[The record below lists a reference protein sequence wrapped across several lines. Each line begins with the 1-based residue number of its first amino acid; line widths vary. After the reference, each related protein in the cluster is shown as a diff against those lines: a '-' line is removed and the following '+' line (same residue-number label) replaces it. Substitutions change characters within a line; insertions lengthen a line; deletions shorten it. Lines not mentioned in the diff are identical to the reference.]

1 MGNQSRCRDVR
12 RMLLATTG
20 LMIGLGCDPAFAQ
33 KTPPLQDANEP
44 KDSQEADAIVVTGYR
59 ASLESALNIK
69 RQSDVMIDAI
79 NAEDIADFP
88 DANLAESLQRIPG
101 ISIDR
106 DNGEGRTITVRGLGG
121 DFTRVRINNLEAL
134 STAGTNDTN
143 STGLN
148 TTRTFDFNVFAS
160 ELFNS
165 LKVRKTASAETDEG
179 SLGATVD
186 LQTGR
191 PFDYRKD
198 RYALSIEDAYYE
210 NGGSHNPRI
219 AGLVSRRF
227 ADGRMGFLASVAYSE
242 KETETDQYRR
252 QIVTGEYV
260 YRSATWATLE
270 NPRRAG
276 FSAPAG
282 TTFTNR
288 VSNPTAANPNGTVS
302 ATPAITN
309 PAYIAA
315 VTGSDP
321 AAYALLHPVL
331 DGSQVIFPALAGP
344 EQQDLKQKR
353 LGITASYQWDISPRT
368 RLTID
373 GLYSN
378 QKSTSTLNQLLPFGL
393 NRNGTNATYATAN
406 AATALNSKRGLY
418 PGTCNFAAGGEFSSA
433 IDCGQATYGT
443 TLVPGTNFS
452 FNPNNL
458 DVYDYY
464 NSAGSP
470 GYIASADGL
479 AIRDKQ
485 IGRPSTDVLAANVTG
500 GVADY
505 LKLGNVDWS
514 ARADQGSYNTKFRQ
528 VSINLTH
535 EFTDRFSGDFT
546 YGSSNSKLDSF
557 GKMAEWGLFDQ
568 QAAFTYDERGGG
580 DMPLFDAGFNAAD
593 PNQWTI
599 LKGASFLRYHR
610 KFVENS
616 FSSWKSDFS
625 WIIND
630 NLTFKFGGTKRDYGF
645 STTQFERQN
654 VQINPTE
661 KEAGVTIE
669 NLGNVINFGQG
680 LVVPAGTTT
689 SWFGPDIDKF
699 DALFDFTCE
708 CINKWGDWRLTKFR
722 QQGRETFAVREQTG
736 GAYGQVSFNYD
747 FFDDW
752 NAFGNL
758 GVRYATTDILSS
770 GSTTGGRIVE
780 GDNSYSDF
788 LPSFNIAIRP
798 VENLYFRFG
807 AAKTMSR
814 PNLQQLAPTITQLGI
829 PGGGVSSGATL
840 TIGNPKLSPFRA
852 NNFDASVEWY
862 FAPGGLISVALFKKK
877 IGSYPQTVRFSGP
890 LSTFLDEAAL
900 QSLIEQFGTA
910 SDQAAYIRGDFDAT
924 ARQFRDAPGG
934 ELKGVEINFQQA
946 FTFLPGLLKNT
957 GIQLNATHIDS
968 ELTYI
973 LDPGSDTTPATTGK
987 APWLGASPNAINL
1000 TLYYEDKRVNT
1011 RVSLAQRDGYYT
1023 TYPLVAGPCAPG
1035 VVAGVACDTPLINDF
1050 GGSKSTLNVDFAFS
1064 YKLTDWASFSVE
1076 GLNLTNQATSRYYY
1090 ADNPVAALYGAPGR
1104 QFTIG
1109 LRFKN

>member
-1 MGNQSRCRDVR
+1 MRPI
-12 RMLLATTG
+12 LLATTC
-20 LMIGLGCDPAFAQ
+20 LMISLGFGEAFAQ
-33 KTPPLQDANEP
+33 EAAPPGDDGAP
-44 KDSQEADAIVVTGYR
+44 KDDSDIVVVTGYR
-59 ASLESALNIK
+59 ASLQSALDVK
-69 RQSDVMIDAI
+69 READVMVDAI

-143 STGLN
+143 SSAIN

-191 PFDYRKD
+191 PFDYRQD
-198 RYALSIEDAYYE
+198 RYALSVEGANYD
-210 NGGSHNPRI
+210 NGGDTNPRV
-219 AGLVSRRF
+219 AGLFSKRW
-227 ADGRMGFLASVAYSE
+227 ADGKLGFLGSAAYSE
-242 KETETDQYRR
+242 KSSETDQYRR

-276 FSAPAG
+276 FAAPAG

-288 VSNPTAANPNGTVS
+288 ISNPTAANPNGTVS
-302 ATPAITN
+302 STPAITN
-309 PAYIAA
+309 PAYINA

-321 AAYALLHPVL
+321 NAYAMLHPVL

-344 EQQDLKQKR
+344 EQQDLYQER
-353 LGITASYQWDISPRT
+353 LGITSSFQAEISPRT
-368 RLTID
+368 RVTID
-373 GLYSN
+373 VLYSN
-378 QKSTSTLNQLLPFGL
+378 QKHTSTLNQLLPFGL
-393 NRNGTNATYATAN
+393 NRNNTNATYATAS
-406 AATALNSKRGLY
+406 ASTALNSKRGLY
-418 PGTCNFAAGGEFSSA
+418 PGTCNFRAGSA
-433 IDCGQATYGT
+433 FASPIDCGQAQYGA

-464 NSAGSP
+464 NWAGSP
-470 GYIASADGL
+470 GYVASSDGL
-479 AIRDKQ
+479 AIRDRQ

-505 LKLGNVDWS
+505 LQLRNVDWS
-514 ARADQGSYNTKFRQ
+514 ARADQGSYETTFQ
-528 VSINLTH
+528 QYSINLTH
-535 EFTDRFSGDFT
+535 EFTDRLHGDFT
-546 YGSSNSKLDSF
+546 YGASNSELDSV

-568 QAAFTYDERGGG
+568 QATFTYDERGGG
-580 DMPLFDAGFNAAD
+580 AMPLFDAGFNAAD

-599 LKGASFLRYHR
+599 LKGVSFLRYHR
-610 KFVENS
+610 KFVDNRYE
-616 FSSWKSDFS
+616 SWKADFS
-625 WIIND
+625 WLIND
-630 NLTFKFGGTKRDYGF
+630 NLTFKFGGTGRDYRF

-669 NLGNVINFGQG
+669 SLGKVIRFGQG
-680 LVVPAGTTT
+680 LDVPAGTTNA
-689 SWFGPDIDKF
+689 WFGPDIDKF
-699 DALFDFTCE
+699 DALFGFTCE
-708 CINKWGDWRLTKFR
+708 CINKWGDWRLTQFR
-722 QQGRETFAVREQTG
+722 QQGRETFDVREQTG
-736 GAYGQVSFNYD
+736 GVYAQVNFNYD
-747 FFDDW
+747 FFDGW

-758 GVRYATTDILSS
+758 GVRYATTDVESS
-770 GSTTGGRIVE
+770 GRSTGGRIVP
-780 GDNSYSDF
+780 GANSYSDP
-788 LPSFNIAIRP
+788 LPSFNIAISP
-798 VENLYFRFG
+798 FDDLYFRFG
-807 AAKTMSR
+807 AAQTISR
-814 PNLQQLAPTITQLGI
+814 PTLQQLAPTITQLSI
-829 PGGGVSSGATL
+829 PDGGVTSGATL

-852 NNFDASVEWY
+852 DNFDAAVEWY
-862 FAPGGLISVALFKKK
+862 FAEGGLLSLAVFKKE

-890 LSTFLDEAAL
+890 LSTFLDDEGL
-900 QSLIEQFGTA
+900 QSLIDQFGDT
-910 SDQAAYIRGDFDAT
+910 SDQAAYIRGDYDAT

-934 ELKGVEINFQQA
+934 ELKGWEINYQQA
-946 FTFLPGLLKNT
+946 FTFLPGLLRNT

-973 LDPGSDTTPATTGK
+973 LDPGSDTTPQVTDT
-987 APWLGASPNAINL
+987 APWLGASPNAVNL
-1000 TLYYEDKRVNT
+1000 TLYYEDDRINT

-1035 VVAGVACDTPLINDF
+1035 LTLPGGVACNTPLINDF
-1050 GGSKSTLNVDFAFS
+1050 GGSEDTLNVDFAFTYRLS
-1064 YKLTDWASFSVE
+1064 DQTSFSFE
-1076 GLNLTNQATSRYYY
+1076 ALNLTNQTTNRYYY
-1090 ADNPVAALYGAPGR
+1090 TDNPVVALYGSPGR
-1104 QFTIG
+1104 QFIVG
-1109 LRFKN
+1109 LRYRN

>member
-1 MGNQSRCRDVR
+1 MDNRPERPSART
-12 RMLLATTG
+12 MLLASTAFV
-20 LMIGLGCDPAFAQ
+20 IGLGLSPALAQ
-33 KTPPLQDANEP
+33 TAAPA
-44 KDSQEADAIVVTGYR
+44 SEAAPDDQAVEAVVVTGYR
-59 ASLESALNIK
+59 ASLQSALNVK
-69 RQSDVMIDAI
+69 RQSDVMVDAI

-143 STGLN
+143 STAMN

-198 RYALSIEDAYYE
+198 RFALSVEDAYYQ
-210 NGGSHNPRI
+210 NGGHHNPRV
-219 AGLVSRRF
+219 AGLFSKRW
-227 ADGRMGFLASVAYSE
+227 ADGKMGFLASVAYSE
-242 KETETDQYRR
+242 KDTETDQYRR

-276 FSAPAG
+276 FSAPVG
-282 TTFTNR
+282 TTFGDR
-288 VSNPTAANPNGTVS
+288 VSNPTATNPGGTVS
-302 ATPAITN
+302 STAAITN

-321 AAYALLHPVL
+321 TAYALLHPSL

-344 EQQDLKQKR
+344 EQQDLSQKR
-353 LGITASYQWDISPRT
+353 LGLTSSYQWEISSRT

-393 NRNGTNATYATAN
+393 NRNNTNATFATAN

-418 PGTCNFAAGGEFSSA
+418 PGTCNYTAGGTYASP
-433 IDCGQATYGT
+433 IDCGQATYGGA
-443 TLVPGTNFS
+443 LVAGTNFS
-452 FNPNNL
+452 YNPNNL

-464 NSAGSP
+464 NWAGSP
-470 GYIASADGL
+470 GYVASADGL
-479 AIRDKQ
+479 AMRAQQ
-485 IGRPSTDVLAANVTG
+485 IGRPATDVLAANVTN

-505 LKLGNVDWS
+505 LKLRNVDWG
-514 ARADQGSYNTKFRQ
+514 ARADQGSYDTTFKQLSF
-528 VSINLTH
+528 NLTH
-535 EFTDRFSGDFT
+535 EFSDRLKADFT
-546 YGSSNSKLDSF
+546 YGASSSKLQSY
-557 GKMAEWGLFDQ
+557 GKMAEWGQFDQ
-568 QAAFTYDERGGG
+568 PATFTYDERGGG
-580 DMPLFDAGFNAAD
+580 DMPMFDAGFNAAD

-599 LKGASFLRYHR
+599 LKGVSFLRYH
-610 KFVENS
+610 KKNVENKYG
-616 FSSWKSDFS
+616 SWKADFT
-625 WIIND
+625 WELND
-630 NLTFKFGGTKRDYGF
+630 NLTFKFGGTQRDYQF
-645 STTQFERQN
+645 STSQLERQN

-661 KEAGVTIE
+661 KEAGVSIAS
-669 NLGNVINFGQG
+669 LGKVIAFGQG
-680 LVVPAGTTT
+680 LNVPAGTTT

-699 DALFDFTCE
+699 DALFGFTCN
-708 CINKWGDWRLTKFR
+708 CINKWGDWRLTQFR
-722 QQGRETFAVREQTG
+722 QQGRETFDVQEKTG
-736 GAYGQVSFNYD
+736 GVYGQVNFNYD
-747 FFDDW
+747 FFDGW
-752 NAFGNL
+752 NTFGNL
-758 GVRYATTDILSS
+758 GVRYATTDID
-770 GSTTGGRIVE
+770 STGRSTGGRTVKGE
-780 GDNSYSDF
+780 NSYSDV

-798 VENLYFRFG
+798 REDLYFRFG

-814 PNLQQLAPTITQLGI
+814 PTLQQLAPTITQLSI
-829 PGGGVSSGATL
+829 PDGGVNSGATL

-852 NNFDASVEWY
+852 NNFDAAVEWY
-862 FAPGGLISVALFKKK
+862 YAEGGLISVALFKKK

-890 LSTFLDEAAL
+890 LSSFLDEAGL
-900 QSLIEQFGTA
+900 QSLIEQFGTT
-910 SDQAAYIRGDFDAT
+910 SDQAAYIRADHDAT

-934 ELKGVEINFQQA
+934 SLQGWEINYQQA

-957 GIQLNATHIDS
+957 GIQLNATHIKS

-973 LDPGSDTTPATTGK
+973 LDPGSETSAPVLGK
-987 APWLGASPNAINL
+987 GPWLGASPNAVNM
-1000 TLYYEDKRVNT
+1000 TLYYEDKRINT

-1050 GGSKSTLNVDFAFS
+1050 GGSKDTLNVDFAFS
-1064 YKLTDWASFSVE
+1064 YKLSSQLSFSIE

-1090 ADNPVAALYGAPGR
+1090 SENPVAALYGSPGR
-1104 QFTIG
+1104 QLTVGF
-1109 LRFKN
+1109 RFRH

>member
-1 MGNQSRCRDVR
+1 MDNHSRRPCVR
-12 RMLLATTG
+12 TALLASTC
-20 LMIGLGCDPAFAQ
+20 LMVGLGFGQAFAQ
-33 KTPPLQDANEP
+33 DAPPAQDGAANAP
-44 KDSQEADAIVVTGYR
+44 QEVEAVVVTGYR
-59 ASLESALNIK
+59 ASLQSALNVK
-69 RQSDVMIDAI
+69 RQADVMIDAI

-143 STGLN
+143 SSAIN

-191 PFDYRKD
+191 PFDYKKD
-198 RYALSIEDAYYE
+198 RYALSVEDAYYQ
-210 NGGSHNPRI
+210 NGKHHNPRI
-219 AGLVSRRF
+219 AGLFSKRW
-227 ADGRMGFLASVAYSE
+227 ADGKMGFLGSLAYSE
-242 KETETDQYRR
+242 KVSETDQYRR

-276 FSAPAG
+276 FSAPIG

-288 VSNPTAANPNGTVS
+288 VTNPTATNPGGTVS
-302 ATPAITN
+302 NTAAITN
-309 PAYIAA
+309 PAYLDAI
-315 VTGSDP
+315 TGSDP
-321 AAYALLHPVL
+321 TAYALLHPSL

-344 EQQDLKQKR
+344 EQQDLHQKR
-353 LGITASYQWDISPRT
+353 LGLTSAFQWEISSRT
-368 RLTID
+368 RATVD
-373 GLYSN
+373 VLYSN

-393 NRNGTNATYATAN
+393 NRNNTNATYATAS
-406 AATALNSKRGLY
+406 AATALASKRGLY
-418 PGTCNFAAGGEFSSA
+418 PGTCTYTAGSA
-433 IDCGQATYGT
+433 YASPIDCGQATYGGA
-443 TLVPGTNFS
+443 LVAGSNFS
-452 FNPNNL
+452 YNPNNL

-464 NSAGSP
+464 NWAGSP
-470 GYIASADGL
+470 GYVASADGL

-505 LKLGNVDWS
+505 LKLRNLDWS
-514 ARADQGSYNTKFRQ
+514 ARADQGSYDTTFKQASF
-528 VSINLTH
+528 NLTH
-535 EFTDRFSGDFT
+535 EFSDRLRADFT
-546 YGSSNSKLDSF
+546 YGASSSKLDSL
-557 GKMAEWGLFDQ
+557 GKMAEWGQYDQ
-568 QAAFTYDERGGG
+568 QAVFTYDERGGG

-599 LKGASFLRYHR
+599 LKGVSFLRYH
-610 KFVENS
+610 KKTVENKYG
-616 FSSWKSDFS
+616 SWKADVT
-625 WIIND
+625 WELND
-630 NLTFKFGGTKRDYGF
+630 NLTFKFGGTRRDYRF
-645 STTQFERQN
+645 STSQFERQN

-661 KEAGVTIE
+661 KEAGVTIAS
-669 NLGNVINFGQG
+669 LGKVINFGQG
-680 LVVPAGTTT
+680 LNMPDGTTT
-689 SWFGPDIDKF
+689 SWFGPDIEKF
-699 DALFDFTCE
+699 DALFGFTCE
-708 CINKWGDWRLTKFR
+708 CINKWGDWRLTQFR

-736 GAYGQVSFNYD
+736 GVYGQVNFNYD
-747 FFDDW
+747 FFDGW
-752 NAFGNL
+752 NTFGNL
-758 GVRYATTDILSS
+758 GVRYATTDVD
-770 GSTTGGRIVE
+770 STGRSTGGRSVT
-780 GDNSYSDF
+780 GGNDYSDV

-798 VENLYFRFG
+798 RDDLYFRFG

-814 PNLQQLAPTITQLGI
+814 PNLQQLAPTITQLTI
-829 PGGGVSSGATL
+829 PEGGVTSGATL

-852 NNFDASVEWY
+852 NNFDAAVEWY
-862 FAPGGLISVALFKKK
+862 YAEGGLISVALFKKK

-890 LSTFLDEAAL
+890 LSSFLDEAGL
-900 QSLIEQFGTA
+900 QSLVEQFGA
-910 SDQAAYIRGDFDAT
+910 NSDQAAYIRADYDAT
-924 ARQFRDAPGG
+924 ARQYRDAPGG
-934 ELKGVEINFQQA
+934 ELNGWEINYQQA

-957 GIQLNATHIDS
+957 GIQLNATHIAS

-973 LDPGSDTTPATTGK
+973 LDPGSDTTPMVTGK
-987 APWLGASPNAINL
+987 GPWLGASPNAVNM
-1000 TLYYEDKRVNT
+1000 TLYYEDQRINT
-1011 RVSLAQRDGYYT
+1011 RVSVAQRDGYYT
-1023 TYPLVAGPCAPG
+1023 TYPLVAGPCSPG

-1050 GGSKSTLNVDFAFS
+1050 GGSKDTLNVDFAFS
-1064 YKLTDWASFSVE
+1064 YKLSKQASFSIE

-1090 ADNPVAALYGAPGR
+1090 ADNPVAALYGSPGR

-1109 LRFKN
+1109 VRFRH

>member
-1 MGNQSRCRDVR
+1 MGNQSKCRNLR
-12 RMLLATTG
+12 RTLMGTSC

-33 KTPPLQDANEP
+33 EVPPLKDANAQKE
-44 KDSQEADAIVVTGYR
+44 SQETDAIVVTGYR

-198 RYALSIEDAYYE
+198 RFALSVEDAYYQ

-219 AGLVSRRF
+219 AGLVSKRF
-227 ADGRMGFLASVAYSE
+227 ADGKMGFLASVAYSE

-282 TTFTNR
+282 TTFINR
-288 VSNPTAANPNGTVS
+288 ISNPTAANPNGTVS

-309 PAYIAA
+309 PAYINA

-321 AAYALLHPVL
+321 AAYALLHPSL
-331 DGSQVIFPALAGP
+331 DGSQIIFPALAGP
-344 EQQDLKQKR
+344 EQQDLEQKR
-353 LGITASYQWDISPRT
+353 LGITASYQWDISPKT

-378 QKSTSTLNQLLPFGL
+378 QKSTATSNQLLPFGL
-393 NRNGTNATYATAN
+393 NRNNTNATFATAS

-418 PGTCNFAAGGEFSSA
+418 PGTCNFTAGGEFASP

-443 TLVPGTNFS
+443 TLVPGTSFS

-464 NSAGSP
+464 NWVGSP
-470 GYIASADGL
+470 GYVPSADGL

-500 GVADY
+500 NVANY
-505 LKLGNVDWS
+505 LQLRNVDWG
-514 ARADQGSYNTKFRQ
+514 ARADQGSYDTTFKQ
-528 VSINLTH
+528 ISINLTH
-535 EFTDRFSGDFT
+535 DFTDRFKGDFT
-546 YGSSNSKLDSF
+546 YGSSSSKLDSF
-557 GKMAEWGLFDQ
+557 GKMVEWGQFDQ
-568 QAAFTYDERGGG
+568 QATFTYDERGGG
-580 DMPLFDAGFNAAD
+580 AMPLFDAGFNATD
-593 PNQWTI
+593 PTQWTM
-599 LKGASFLRYHR
+599 LKGVSFMRYHR
-610 KFVENS
+610 KLVENS

-625 WIIND
+625 WAVND
-630 NLTFKFGGTKRDYGF
+630 NLTFKFGGTMREYRF

-654 VQINPTE
+654 TQINPTE
-661 KEAGVTIE
+661 KEAGVTIQS
-669 NLGNVINFGQG
+669 LGNVINFGQG
-680 LVVPAGTTT
+680 LNVPNGTTT
-689 SWFGPDIDKF
+689 GWFGPDIEKF

-708 CINKWGDWRLTKFR
+708 CINKWGDWRLTQFR
-722 QQGRETFAVREQTG
+722 QQGRETFDVRERTAA
-736 GAYGQVSFNYD
+736 AYGQVSFNYD
-747 FFDDW
+747 FLGGW
-752 NAFGNL
+752 NTFGNL
-758 GVRYATTDILSS
+758 GVRYARTDVVSH
-770 GSTTGGRIVE
+770 GRTTGGRGVE
-780 GDNSYSDF
+780 GGNSYSDF

-798 VENLYFRFG
+798 VNNLYFRFG

-814 PNLQQLAPTITQLGI
+814 PTLQQLAPTITQLTI
-829 PGGGVSSGATL
+829 PGGGETSGATL

-852 NNFDASVEWY
+852 NNFDASAEWY
-862 FAPGGLISVALFKKK
+862 FAPGGLISVAVFKKN
-877 IGSYPQTVRFSGP
+877 IGSYPQTVRFSAP
-890 LSTFLDEAAL
+890 LSTFLDDAGL

-910 SDQAAYIRGDFDAT
+910 SDQAAYIRGDYDAT

-934 ELKGVEINFQQA
+934 VLKGVEINFQAA
-946 FTFLPGLLKNT
+946 FTFLPGFLKNT

-973 LDPGSDTTPATTGK
+973 LDPGSGTTPAVTGK
-987 APWLGASPNAINL
+987 APWLGASPNAINM
-1000 TLYYEDKRVNT
+1000 TLYYEDERINT

-1023 TYPLVAGPCAPG
+1023 TYPLVAGSCAPG
-1035 VVAGVACDTPLINDF
+1035 LQAGVACDTPLINDF
-1050 GGSKSTLNVDFAFS
+1050 GGSKKTLNVDFAFS
-1064 YKLTDWASFSVE
+1064 YKLTDWASISIE
-1076 GLNLTNQATSRYYY
+1076 GLNLTNQATNRYYY
-1090 ADNPVAALYGAPGR
+1090 SDSPVTALYGAPGR
-1104 QFTIG
+1104 QFTFGIR
-1109 LRFKN
+1109 LRN

>member
-1 MGNQSRCRDVR
+1 MDNRPGRPSARA
-12 RMLLATTG
+12 MLLASTAFI
-20 LMIGLGCDPAFAQ
+20 IGLGLSQAAAQ
-33 KTPPLQDANEP
+33 TTAP
-44 KDSQEADAIVVTGYR
+44 KNDDVLDDQAVEAVVVTGYR
-59 ASLESALNIK
+59 ASLQSALNVK
-69 RQSDVMIDAI
+69 RQSDVMVDAI
-79 NAEDIADFP
+79 NAEDVADFP

-143 STGLN
+143 STAMN

-198 RYALSIEDAYYE
+198 RLALSVEDAYYE
-210 NGGSHNPRI
+210 NGGHHNPRI
-219 AGLVSRRF
+219 AGLFSKRW
-227 ADGRMGFLASVAYSE
+227 ADGKMGFLASVAYSE
-242 KETETDQYRR
+242 KDTETDQYRR

-276 FSAPAG
+276 FSAPVG
-282 TTFTNR
+282 TTFGDR
-288 VSNPTAANPNGTVS
+288 VTNPTAANPGGTVS
-302 ATPAITN
+302 STAAITN

-315 VTGSDP
+315 VTGSNP
-321 AAYALLHPVL
+321 AAYALLHPSL

-344 EQQDLKQKR
+344 EQQDLSQKR
-353 LGITASYQWDISPRT
+353 LGLTSSYQWEISSRT
-368 RLTID
+368 RLTVD

-393 NRNGTNATYATAN
+393 NRNNTNATFATAN
-406 AATALNSKRGLY
+406 ASTALNSKRGLY
-418 PGTCNFAAGGEFSSA
+418 PGTCNYTAGGAYASP
-433 IDCGQATYGT
+433 IDCGQATYGGA
-443 TLVPGTNFS
+443 LVAGSSFS
-452 FNPNNL
+452 YNPNNL

-464 NSAGSP
+464 NWAGSP
-470 GYIASADGL
+470 GYVASADGL
-479 AIRDKQ
+479 AMRAQQ
-485 IGRPSTDVLAANVTG
+485 IGRPATDVLAANVTN

-505 LKLGNVDWS
+505 LQLRNVDWG
-514 ARADQGSYNTKFRQ
+514 ARADQGSYDTTFQ
-528 VSINLTH
+528 QLSFNLTH
-535 EFTDRFSGDFT
+535 EFSDRLKADFT
-546 YGSSNSKLDSF
+546 YGASSSKLKSY
-557 GKMAEWGLFDQ
+557 GKMAEWGQFDQ
-568 QAAFTYDERGGG
+568 PATFTYDERGGG
-580 DMPLFDAGFNAAD
+580 DMPMFDAGFNAAD
-593 PNQWTI
+593 PSQWTI
-599 LKGASFLRYHR
+599 LKGVSFLRYH
-610 KFVENS
+610 KKNVENKYG
-616 FSSWKSDFS
+616 SWKADFT
-625 WIIND
+625 WMLND
-630 NLTFKFGGTKRDYGF
+630 NLTFKFGGTRRDYKF
-645 STTQFERQN
+645 STSQMERQN

-661 KEAGVTIE
+661 KEAGVSIASLGKVIE
-669 NLGNVINFGQG
+669 FGQG
-680 LVVPAGTTT
+680 LDVPAGTTT

-699 DALFDFTCE
+699 DALFGFTCN
-708 CINKWGDWRLTKFR
+708 CINKWGDWRLTQFR

-736 GAYGQVSFNYD
+736 GVYGQVNFNYD
-747 FFDDW
+747 FFDGW
-752 NAFGNL
+752 NTFGNL
-758 GVRYATTDILSS
+758 GVRYATTDID
-770 GSTTGGRIVE
+770 STGRSTGGRTVAGE
-780 GDNSYSDF
+780 NSYSDV

-798 VENLYFRFG
+798 REDLYFRFG

-814 PNLQQLAPTITQLGI
+814 PTLQQLAPTITQLSI
-829 PGGGVSSGATL
+829 PDGGVNSGATL

-852 NNFDASVEWY
+852 NNFDAAVEWY
-862 FAPGGLISVALFKKK
+862 YAEGGLISVALFKKK

-890 LSTFLDEAAL
+890 LSSFLDEAGL
-900 QSLIEQFGTA
+900 QSLIEQFGTT
-910 SDQAAYIRGDFDAT
+910 SDQAAYIRADYDAT

-934 ELKGVEINFQQA
+934 SLQGWEINYQQA

-957 GIQLNATHIDS
+957 GIQLNATHIKS

-973 LDPGSDTTPATTGK
+973 LDPGSETSAPVLGK
-987 APWLGASPNAINL
+987 GPWLGASPNAVNM
-1000 TLYYEDKRVNT
+1000 TVYYEDKRINT

-1050 GGSKSTLNVDFAFS
+1050 GGSKDTLNVDFAFS
-1064 YKLTDWASFSVE
+1064 YKLSDQLSFSIE

-1090 ADNPVAALYGAPGR
+1090 ADNPVAALYGSPGR
-1104 QFTIG
+1104 QFTVGI
-1109 LRFKN
+1109 RFRH